1 MGNTFTTPQP
11 GIPVIMDGA
20 ESTSP
25 TTTSTDDVFR
35 SAESY
40 ASTMQKQMKTKSSA
54 KPLKFPK
61 KIKKKTL
68 PKKKSYH
75 GSHATNQFCSSS
87 T

>member
-1 MGNTFTTPQP
+1 
-11 GIPVIMDGA
+11 
-20 ESTSP
+20 
-25 TTTSTDDVFR
+25 
-35 SAESY
+35 
-40 ASTMQKQMKTKSSA
+40 MQKQMKTKSSA